1 MAMDDDKLYQLAL
14 YLTPSIGD
22 FNIRQLISYC
32 GSAQKVFDMPEG
44 KLLKIPGVGKK
55 TAEIIKKKSMLDEA
69 KEELDKLVK
78 EEIDLLFFTDAHYPT
93 KLKHIPDGPAILYF
107 KGNKSSL
114 QSSFNLAIVGSRN
127 ASEYG
132 KSVTEELIKNI
143 AGKDIMIVSG
153 LAYGID
159 IQAHRMALKH
169 SLPTIAVMGNGMDK
183 IYPAAHREI
192 AKQMQEAGGIMTE
205 LPLGSIPDAHNFP
218 ARNRI
223 VAGMA
228 DAVIVVEAA
237 KKGGALIT
245 AELANGYNREVFAV
259 PGNLGNTYSEGC
271 NQLIAQNKARI
282 FTSINQCLTDM
293 GWEETDLKAP
303 QIQNGNYLQE
313 DFSKE
318 EWLILSQLIDAQK
331 PILLDEL
338 SWRTQI
344 NVSRIAGILLSLEFK
359 GVVKS
364 LPGKRFGLS

>member
-1 MAMDDDKLYQLAL
+1 MAMDDKLYQLAL

-32 GSAQKVFDMPEG
+32 GSAKKVFEMPEG

-55 TAEIIKKKSMLDEA
+55 TTETIKKKSTLETA
-69 KEELDKLVK
+69 KAELEQIDK
-78 EEIDLLFFTDAHYPT
+78 EQIELLFFTDSHYPT
-93 KLKHIPDGPAILYF
+93 QLKHIPDGPAVLYF
-107 KGNKSSL
+107 KGNNNSL
-114 QSSFNLAIVGSRN
+114 KSSFNLAIVGSRN
-127 ASEYG
+127 ATEYG

-159 IQAHRMALKH
+159 IQAHRMALKYGL
-169 SLPTIAVMGNGMDK
+169 STIAVMGNGMDK
-183 IYPAAHREI
+183 IYPSAHRDI

-205 LPLGSIPDAHNFP
+205 LPLGTVPDAHNFP

-259 PGNLGNTYSEGC
+259 PGNLGKLYSEGC
-271 NQLIAQNKARI
+271 NHLISQNKARI
-282 FTSINQCLTDM
+282 FTSINQCLAEM
-293 GWEETDLKAP
+293 GWEDSDLTAP
-303 QIQNGNYLQE
+303 KNQNGNFNKG
-313 DFSKE
+313 DFSDE
-318 EWLILSQLIDAQK
+318 EWLVLTQLNDAK
-331 PILLDEL
+331 NPVLLDEL

-344 NVSRIAGILLSLEFK
+344 TVSRLAGILLNLEFK
-359 GVVKS
+359 GLVKS

>member
-1 MAMDDDKLYQLAL
+1 MAADDRLYQLAL

-32 GSAQKVFDMPEG
+32 GSAQKVFDLPEG

-55 TAEIIKKKSMLDEA
+55 TTEVIKTKSTFDIAKAEL
-69 KEELDKLVK
+69 EEIDKHG
-78 EEIDLLFFTDAHYPT
+78 IDLLFFTDSHYPT
-93 KLKHIPDGPAILYF
+93 KLKHIPDGPAVLYF
-107 KGNKSSL
+107 KGNRASL

-132 KSVTEELIKNI
+132 RSVTEELIKNI

-159 IQAHRMALKH
+159 IQAHRMALKYG
-169 SLPTIAVMGNGMDK
+169 LPTIAVMGNGMDK
-183 IYPAAHREI
+183 IYPTAHRDI

-271 NQLIAQNKARI
+271 NNLINQNKARI
-282 FTSINQCLTDM
+282 FTSINQCLAEM
-293 GWEETDLKAP
+293 GWDDTDLSAP
-303 QIQNGNYLQE
+303 KNQNGNYNQA
-313 DFSKE
+313 DFTEE
-318 EWLILSQLIDAQK
+318 EWQVLNQLIEAK
-331 PILLDEL
+331 SAILLDEL

-344 NVSRIAGILLSLEFK
+344 NVSRLAGILLSLEFK